1 MDTATILS
9 HVDHTLLKPE
19 ATWEQIK
26 TLCDEAMEFG
36 CATVCIPPSFV
47 KQAAAYVQGNLK
59 ICTVIGFPNGYNT
72 TAAKI
77 FETKDAVENGA
88 SEIDMV
94 INNGMVKDRQWD
106 DIAHEIAGIK
116 AACLGRPLKVIIETC
131 LLSDMEKIKL
141 CQLSA
146 KEEVAYV
153 KTSTGFST
161 GGATR
166 EDVALLRENLPA
178 SVKVKASGGI
188 RTLEDGQAYLDLG
201 ADRLG
206 ASALIAEG
214 GESGGHVGELTTMV
228 LVPQVCDATS
238 LPVIAAG
245 GIADGRGVAAAFLLG
260 ACGVQMGTRFLS
272 AEECSIHP
280 VYKERILKANDLCTM
295 VTGKRLGHP
304 VRSLR
309 TSFARNYSKAEY
321 GGMDDEALEALGSG
335 ALRKAVVEG
344 DLEHGC
350 FLSGQIAAMVHEV
363 QPAADI
369 VRDVIEGA
377 EPVLKGATKWV
388 R

>member
-72 TAAKI
+72 TVAKI

-141 CQLSA
+141 CQLAA

-206 ASALIAEG
+206 ASAL
-214 GESGGHVGELTTMV
+214 VGE
-228 LVPQVCDATS
+228 
-238 LPVIAAG
+238 
-245 GIADGRGVAAAFLLG
+245 
-260 ACGVQMGTRFLS
+260 
-272 AEECSIHP
+272 
-280 VYKERILKANDLCTM
+280 
-295 VTGKRLGHP
+295 
-304 VRSLR
+304 
-309 TSFARNYSKAEY
+309 ARKQ
-321 GGMDDEALEALGSG
+321 G
-335 ALRKAVVEG
+335 
-344 DLEHGC
+344 
-350 FLSGQIAAMVHEV
+350 
-363 QPAADI
+363 
-369 VRDVIEGA
+369 
-377 EPVLKGATKWV
+377 
-388 R
+388 

>member
-9 HVDHTLLKPE
+9 HADHTLLKPE

-141 CQLSA
+141 CQLAA

-166 EDVALLRENLPA
+166 EDVALFKAHIGPG
-178 SVKVKASGGI
+178 VKIKAAGGI
-188 RTLEDGQAYLDLG
+188 SSLQDAEDFMALG

-206 ASALIAEG
+206 TSRIVKLVKGEHAEG
-214 GESGGHVGELTTMV
+214 
-228 LVPQVCDATS
+228 
-238 LPVIAAG
+238 
-245 GIADGRGVAAAFLLG
+245 
-260 ACGVQMGTRFLS
+260 
-272 AEECSIHP
+272 
-280 VYKERILKANDLCTM
+280 Y
-295 VTGKRLGHP
+295 
-304 VRSLR
+304 
-309 TSFARNYSKAEY
+309 
-321 GGMDDEALEALGSG
+321 
-335 ALRKAVVEG
+335 
-344 DLEHGC
+344 
-350 FLSGQIAAMVHEV
+350 
-363 QPAADI
+363 
-369 VRDVIEGA
+369 
-377 EPVLKGATKWV
+377 
-388 R
+388 

>member
-141 CQLSA
+141 CQLAA

-178 SVKVKASGGI
+178 SIKVKASGGI

-206 ASALIAEG
+206 ASAL
-214 GESGGHVGELTTMV
+214 VGE
-228 LVPQVCDATS
+228 
-238 LPVIAAG
+238 
-245 GIADGRGVAAAFLLG
+245 
-260 ACGVQMGTRFLS
+260 
-272 AEECSIHP
+272 
-280 VYKERILKANDLCTM
+280 
-295 VTGKRLGHP
+295 
-304 VRSLR
+304 
-309 TSFARNYSKAEY
+309 ARKQ
-321 GGMDDEALEALGSG
+321 G
-335 ALRKAVVEG
+335 
-344 DLEHGC
+344 
-350 FLSGQIAAMVHEV
+350 
-363 QPAADI
+363 
-369 VRDVIEGA
+369 
-377 EPVLKGATKWV
+377 
-388 R
+388 

>member
-1 MDTATILS
+1 METATILS

-19 ATWEQIK
+19 ATWEQSK

-106 DIAHEIAGIK
+106 DIAREIAGIK

-131 LLSDMEKIKL
+131 LLSDMEKITL
-141 CQLSA
+141 CQLAA

-188 RTLEDGQAYLDLG
+188 RTLEDGQAYLDQG

-206 ASALIAEG
+206 ASAL
-214 GESGGHVGELTTMV
+214 VGE
-228 LVPQVCDATS
+228 
-238 LPVIAAG
+238 
-245 GIADGRGVAAAFLLG
+245 
-260 ACGVQMGTRFLS
+260 
-272 AEECSIHP
+272 
-280 VYKERILKANDLCTM
+280 
-295 VTGKRLGHP
+295 
-304 VRSLR
+304 
-309 TSFARNYSKAEY
+309 ARKQ
-321 GGMDDEALEALGSG
+321 
-335 ALRKAVVEG
+335 K
-344 DLEHGC
+344 
-350 FLSGQIAAMVHEV
+350 
-363 QPAADI
+363 
-369 VRDVIEGA
+369 
-377 EPVLKGATKWV
+377 
-388 R
+388 

>member
-77 FETKDAVENGA
+77 LETTDAVENGA

-141 CQLSA
+141 CQLAA

-206 ASALIAEG
+206 ASAL
-214 GESGGHVGELTTMV
+214 VGE
-228 LVPQVCDATS
+228 
-238 LPVIAAG
+238 
-245 GIADGRGVAAAFLLG
+245 
-260 ACGVQMGTRFLS
+260 
-272 AEECSIHP
+272 
-280 VYKERILKANDLCTM
+280 
-295 VTGKRLGHP
+295 
-304 VRSLR
+304 
-309 TSFARNYSKAEY
+309 ARKQ
-321 GGMDDEALEALGSG
+321 
-335 ALRKAVVEG
+335 K
-344 DLEHGC
+344 
-350 FLSGQIAAMVHEV
+350 
-363 QPAADI
+363 
-369 VRDVIEGA
+369 
-377 EPVLKGATKWV
+377 
-388 R
+388 